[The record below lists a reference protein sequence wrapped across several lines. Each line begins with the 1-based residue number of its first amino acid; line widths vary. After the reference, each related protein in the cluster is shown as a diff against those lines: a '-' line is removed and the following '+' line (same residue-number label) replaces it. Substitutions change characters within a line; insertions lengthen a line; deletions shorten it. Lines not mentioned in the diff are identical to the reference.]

1 MTTGKKLAIG
11 GLIVVGITTYMAY
24 LGASSS
30 WQYYLT
36 ADECLDD
43 ASKLFGERLRVNGKI
58 VANSLQIA
66 ADRKQAVFSLE
77 GHEADLPVVCSGPL
91 PDNLAENIDVVVEGS
106 LDETG
111 VLRGDKLLTRCAS
124 KYDAQPPTTPRTAV
138 RTDAEKKI

>member
-24 LGASSS
+24 LGASAS

-43 ASKLFGERLRVNGKI
+43 ASKLLGERLRVGGKI

-66 ADRKQAVFSLE
+66 ADRKQAVFSLDGDE
-77 GHEADLPVVCSGPL
+77 EDLRVVCSGPL

-111 VLRGDKLLTRCAS
+111 VLQGDKLLTRCAS
-124 KYDAQPPTTPRTAV
+124 KYDAQPPATPRTAV
-138 RTDAEKKI
+138 RTTSEKKI